1 MANEQK
7 MKRANVKKISAAV
20 AASALLGSF
29 LLFLF
34 GKASYLYFLAT
45 AALTAIF
52 AYKIL
57 PRMK

>member
-1 MANEQK
+1 